1 MRNSHVDIPVK
12 FCWQKFKLFNWKF
25 FLYFLSGKIRIY
37 FPFINLATFIYLF
50 CLWTYFIY
58 PTPSP
63 LPPLVWRSR
72 CVCRRS
78 GYGLW
83 FIHDLATTC
92 RESLLSE
99 IYSRIF
105 NPHFQFLLA
114 KNRYLQKITLSGAII
129 WSTAAT
135 ISAQRGR
142 SPDLLRSISETVKPE
157 DCGNMSSEIREII
170 QLLICRSL
178 GNWKTSKY

>member
-1 MRNSHVDIPVK
+1 MRNSHYDIPIK
-12 FCWQKFKLFNWKF
+12 FCRRKFKLLNWKF
-25 FLYFLSGKIRIY
+25 LFSFMKNS
-37 FPFINLATFIYLF
+37 YLF
-50 CLWTYFIY
+50 SIHQFSDFYLFTLFMNIFHLSL
-58 PTPSP
+58 TP
-63 LPPLVWRSR
+63 LPPLVWRSSY
-72 CVCRRS
+72 VCRRS
-78 GYGLW
+78 GYGPW

-105 NPHFQFLLA
+105 NPHFKFLLA
-114 KNRYLQKITLSGAII
+114 KNRQLQKITLSGAII
-129 WSTAAT
+129 WSTLRP
-135 ISAQRGR
+135 QYRRRRGR

-157 DCGNMSSEIREII
+157 DCGNMSPEIREII

>member
-1 MRNSHVDIPVK
+1 MRNSHHDIPTK
-12 FCWQKFKLFNWKF
+12 FYRQKFKLFNWKF
-25 FLYFLSGKIRIY
+25 LFSFTKNS
-37 FPFINLATFIYLF
+37 YLF
-50 CLWTYFIY
+50 SIHQFRNFYLFTLFMNIFHLS
-58 PTPSP
+58 PPPS
-63 LPPLVWRSR
+63 LLVWRSR
-72 CVCRRS
+72 HVCRRS
-78 GYGLW
+78 GYGPW

-114 KNRYLQKITLSGAII
+114 KNRQLQKITLSGAII

-157 DCGNMSSEIREII
+157 DCGNMSPEIREII